1 MRFSGKMWLSET
13 GEIDKKKEV
22 LSIQRLFAKQ
32 IFFFF

>member
-13 GEIDKKKEV
+13 GEIEEKTKV
-22 LSIQRLFAKQ
+22 LSIQRLFTKQ